1 VNQMALS
8 DAQLALSNDQLAL
21 SAQICEP
28 NGA

>member
-1 VNQMALS
+1 MALS